1 MVAAI
6 YAGSFDPITNGH
18 LAIIRSGLCAFD
30 KLIVAVLSNAAKK
43 PLFTVEERITMIEDA
58 VGPEPRIEVDR
69 FEDGLLVDYAS
80 RRGVSVILRGLR
92 AAGDF
97 EYELQ
102 MANMNRHLKPG
113 IATVFIGANDF
124 SFVSSSLVKEVAA
137 LGGDVRGVV
146 PELVER
152 NLRAKFGK

>member
-1 MVAAI
+1 
-6 YAGSFDPITNGH
+6 
-18 LAIIRSGLCAFD
+18 
-30 KLIVAVLSNAAKK
+30 
-43 PLFTVEERITMIEDA
+43 MIEDA

-97 EYELQ
+97 DYELQ